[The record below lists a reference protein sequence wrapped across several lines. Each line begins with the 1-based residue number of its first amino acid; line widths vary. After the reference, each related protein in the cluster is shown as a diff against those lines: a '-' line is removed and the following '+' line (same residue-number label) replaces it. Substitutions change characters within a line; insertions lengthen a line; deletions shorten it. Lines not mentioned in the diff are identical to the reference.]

1 MLQSKCCYDQSV
13 GHHQSTEDV
22 LLVVVVEIVK
32 CVIVLCFLFV
42 KGETFDNCLSIMITI
57 NCLSI
62 IKTVDCLS
70 LMKTVN
76 CLSIIENSQI
86 AYP

>member
-13 GHHQSTEDV
+13 GHHQSTEG
-22 LLVVVVEIVK
+22 VVGGGGGNCQVCYCFV
-32 CVIVLCFLFV
+32 FLFV

-70 LMKTVN
+70 LMKAVN
-76 CLSIIENSQI
+76 CLSIIENS
-86 AYP
+86 